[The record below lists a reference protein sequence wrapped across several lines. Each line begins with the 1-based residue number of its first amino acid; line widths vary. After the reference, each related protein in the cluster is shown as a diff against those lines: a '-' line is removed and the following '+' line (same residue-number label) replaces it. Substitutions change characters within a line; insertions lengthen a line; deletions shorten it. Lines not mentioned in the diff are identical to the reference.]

1 MFSIV
6 SSMVGWLGRVW
17 EGGLELRHKHF
28 PCLAQSHHASQGRS
42 LTWFVIASLAL
53 CLSLSCGSI
62 FPGLAQSQAPAADS
76 AVTGPAV
83 TGPTVTGITITE
95 TAAPTAATEP
105 PITPNPEAQP
115 ILQQP
120 VPAQPDAALTDGLLL
135 FETKGTSPLRL
146 VPSITPVEETA
157 LEPEASPEK
166 ASVLLRDRSVM
177 EVSAAGGLTAK
188 GRANAIRDRLDRA
201 IEEAGETGEAP
212 RIAIRVAN
220 DSPTLVLNGEQLVT
234 VTAADVPAEGSVEA
248 LAETWVIKL
257 RQQLKLAIEEKQPD
271 FWRKRGI
278 TALMILCSA
287 LVADVVFRWLWG
299 LLRLGMLQNLEVFG
313 EKDPSVPPL
322 SEKSRSLLNFGFRI
336 LATILLTV
344 LWLGALSYTADLF
357 PATRRFS
364 LTLRELV
371 VSSVTAPLVPIGD
384 GYSIVQLLMLA
395 GLLLTLVI
403 VAGALTDLLK
413 SNFLNVLGVSR
424 GVQEAIAIVFR
435 YCFITLSAIVLLQ
448 LWGINLS
455 SLAILASALGVG
467 IGFGFQDIAKNFG
480 SGLVLVFERPIQVG
494 DFVEVGGYAGTIEKL
509 GARSTTIRTL
519 DNLDVF
525 VPNSRFLEEEVTNWS
540 HARSPSRIKI
550 PVGVAY
556 GTDLELVQEGLL
568 EAALASKNVLKTPEP
583 AVLFERFG
591 DSALDFVLM
600 VWITRPQQHARIRS
614 ELNFKIDGAFRR
626 RNIEIPFPQ
635 RDLHLRSGDL
645 PIQREGGETKVTAP
659 EDGILD
665 VE

>member
-1 MFSIV
+1 MVVIV
-6 SSMVGWLGRVW
+6 SRVWAGLGR
-17 EGGLELRHKHF
+17 GGWRVV
-28 PCLAQSHHASQGRS
+28 QGRS
-42 LTWFVIASLAL
+42 RRLRLRFQFVAFGLSLLL
-53 CLSLSCGSI
+53 CLGMAHIS
-62 FPGLAQSQAPAADS
+62 PQAWSQETSPKN
-76 AVTGPAV
+76 AVPTEVAV
-83 TGPTVTGITITE
+83 
-95 TAAPTAATEP
+95 
-105 PITPNPEAQP
+105 PEATSLEQSTAEGQPVVQP
-115 ILQQP
+115 ILVQP
-120 VPAQPDAALTDGLLL
+120 VPGQTLPTGAGSTEAEGALPLLQL
-135 FETKGTSPLRL
+135 QFA
-146 VPSITPVEETA
+146 PVEGDASAAAEA
-157 LEPEASPEK
+157 DSEAEASEEETVRVPVVLNDRPVF
-166 ASVLLRDRSVM
+166 SVA
-177 EVSAAGGLTAK
+177 AAGGLTAK
-188 GRANAIRDRLDRA
+188 GRANSIRDRLDRV
-201 IEEAGETGEAP
+201 IEEVGTTGETPQLE
-212 RIAIRVAN
+212 IRDN
-220 DSPTLVLNGEQLVT
+220 NGSPTLVLNGDQLVT
-234 VTAADVPAEGSVEA
+234 VTAADLPPGSSVEV
-248 LAETWVIKL
+248 LAETWTIEL
-257 RQQLKLAIEEKQPD
+257 RQQLQLAIEEKQPD
-271 FWRKRGI
+271 FWRQRGM

-287 LVADVVFRWLWG
+287 LVADVLFRWLWG
-299 LLRLGMLQNLEVFG
+299 LLRLGMLQNLEVLG

-336 LATILLTV
+336 LATVLLTV

-371 VSSVTAPLVPIGD
+371 VSSMTAPLIPIGN

-448 LWGINLS
+448 LWGIDLS

-494 DFVEVGGYAGTIEKL
+494 DFVEVGGYSGTIEKL
-509 GARSTTIRTL
+509 GARSTMIRTM

-556 GTDLELVQEGLL
+556 GTDLGLVQEGLL
-568 EAALASKNVLKTPEP
+568 EAALANKNVLKTPEP
-583 AVLFERFG
+583 TVLFEGFG

-600 VWITRPQQHARIRS
+600 VWIVRPQQHARIKS
-614 ELNFKIDGAFRR
+614 ELNFKIDAAFRR
-626 RNIEIPFPQ
+626 RDIEIPFPQ
-635 RDLHLRSGDL
+635 RDLHVRSGLL
-645 PIQREGGETKVTAP
+645 PIQMEGGVGKVTAP
-659 EDGILD
+659 EDGALD
-665 VE
+665 VEYKRPE